1 MRGKGSR
8 SVVILTSQH
17 VDAEGASSARWH
29 LSVNAAQWR
38 LMKSTWLRIEKVSH
52 TITSQLSLSVS
63 LYPSVSLPLNLS
75 LSVIPSLI

>member
-1 MRGKGSR
+1 M
-8 SVVILTSQH
+8 ILTSQH

-63 LYPSVSLPLNLS
+63 LSIRQSLSLSIS